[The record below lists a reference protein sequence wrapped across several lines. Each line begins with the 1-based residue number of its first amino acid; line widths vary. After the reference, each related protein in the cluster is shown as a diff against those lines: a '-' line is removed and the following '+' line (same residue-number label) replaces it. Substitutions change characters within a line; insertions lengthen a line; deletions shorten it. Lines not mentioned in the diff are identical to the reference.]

1 MAKRAKGGGVFPKGN
16 EWYFWGVG
24 FCGLGRDARLRKSVF
39 RTHGKCVENRRPT
52 RVGNIVVATIVV
64 GRVFFSNISL
74 LFCWPAISVATFTS
88 ARQITGQLLQLK

>member
-64 GRVFFSNISL
+64 GRFF
-74 LFCWPAISVATFTS
+74 F
-88 ARQITGQLLQLK
+88 

>member
-1 MAKRAKGGGVFPKGN
+1 MAKRAKGGGVIPKGN

-64 GRVFFSNISL
+64 GRFFFLIFL
-74 LFCWPAISVATFTS
+74 YFFVG
-88 ARQITGQLLQLK
+88 RQLASQHLRVPDKLPGNYCN